1 MVVPSND
8 VLNERY
14 INMKEQNEKEHQ
26 ALFKKLNSMDMK
38 MDNLVN
44 KLEVK
49 FASKRVE
56 RVVK

>member
-1 MVVPSND
+1 
-8 VLNERY
+8 
-14 INMKEQNEKEHQ
+14 
-26 ALFKKLNSMDMK
+26 MDMK

-56 RVVK
+56 RVVKWIVGIALSSIFVALLSLVIIK